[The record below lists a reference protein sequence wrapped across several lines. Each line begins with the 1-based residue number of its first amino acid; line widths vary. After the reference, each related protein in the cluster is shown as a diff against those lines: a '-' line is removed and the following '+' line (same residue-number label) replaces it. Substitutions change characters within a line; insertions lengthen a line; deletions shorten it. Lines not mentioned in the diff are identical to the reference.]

1 MLKGSSS
8 IVLYNNKEDDVRN
21 VLRSLIQDEAIDVIY
36 IIDNSPERTTLPIKH
51 AKINYIKTN
60 ENIGFGK
67 AHNIAINKAIE
78 KGYKYHFVVNPDIF
92 FKKDTILPMLKY
104 MFYNTNVGMMM
115 PKVLNFD
122 GSVQYLPKL
131 LPSIFS
137 LFKRKLRIS
146 QEFLDSY
153 ELRNNQTEIINVPH
167 LSGCFTLLNLE
178 VIEELGA
185 YDERFFMYF
194 EDWDLSRRVYQKYQ
208 TLFYPK
214 VSVYHGYASE
224 ANKKMSMLIIFLNSM
239 VKYFNKWGWFKTKE
253 SRRINDAIL
262 QKVEKIPQ

>member
-1 MLKGSSS
+1 MIHASCS
-8 IVLYNNKEDDVRN
+8 IVLYNNKEEDIKN
-21 VLRSLIQDEAIDVIY
+21 VLNSLLKEEAIDIIY
-36 IIDNSPERTTLPIKH
+36 VIDNSPELTKLPLNH
-51 AKINYIKTN
+51 SKIRYKKNK

-67 AHNIAINKAIE
+67 GHNLAINATLNS
-78 KGYKYHFVVNPDIF
+78 GYKYHFVVNPDIF
-92 FKKDTILPMLKY
+92 FKKGTILPMLKY
-104 MFYNTNVGMMM
+104 MHHNNNVGMMM
-115 PKVLNFD
+115 PKILNID

-146 QEFLDSY
+146 QKFLDSY
-153 ELRNNQTEIINVPH
+153 ELRNNQTEILNVPH
-167 LSGCFTLLNLE
+167 LSGCFTLLNLK
-178 VIEELGA
+178 VIKEIGA

-214 VSVYHGYASE
+214 ISVYHGHASE
-224 ANKKMSMLIIFLNSM
+224 ASKKISMLIIFLNSM
-239 VKYFNKWGWFKTKE
+239 IKYFNKWGWFKTKE
-253 SRRINDAIL
+253 TRRINDAIL